1 MARSAG
7 YREVR
12 GKLSIFGWLWRLLL
26 LGWQVLMIVWFIT
39 YTGKVAPMVE
49 GNDAAAAGAAI
60 GVGLF
65 LDDDSV
71 LLDWR
76 DGHSGSVRAPDA
88 ADEGHGA
95 NRHGIIVTR

>member
-60 GVGLF
+60 GVGLSWMMILF
-65 LDDDSV
+65 FWAGGTVILGLFV
-71 LLDWR
+71 LL
-76 DGHSGSVRAPDA
+76 
-88 ADEGHGA
+88 
-95 NRHGIIVTR
+95 TRRTKAMVPIDTESS